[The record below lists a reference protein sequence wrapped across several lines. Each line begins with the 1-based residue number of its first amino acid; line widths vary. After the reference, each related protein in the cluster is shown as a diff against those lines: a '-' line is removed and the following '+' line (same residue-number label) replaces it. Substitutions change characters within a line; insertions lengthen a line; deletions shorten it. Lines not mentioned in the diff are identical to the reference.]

1 MSCEKLEKIQG
12 IYVIV
17 DNSLC
22 PQRSHLEI
30 TERAL
35 EGGAKIIQL
44 RAKQLLKREVYR
56 IARVMARLCQRHQAI
71 FIVNDYLD
79 IALEVGADGVHL
91 GADDLPVQEAKKQ
104 APQLIIGRSTHRLK
118 EAIEAEKAGADYI
131 AFGAIFPTESKGR
144 AVPAQG
150 VEKLREVCQK
160 VKKPV
165 VAIGGIKR
173 ENLAEVKKAGA
184 SAVAMISE
192 IVLAEDIKERVRELV
207 QLWEAS

>member
-1 MSCEKLEKIQG
+1 MSCEKLKKIQG

-17 DNSLC
+17 DNSLR

-44 RAKQLLKREVYR
+44 RAKELLKREVYR

-104 APQLIIGRSTHRLK
+104 APQLIIGRSTHSLE
-118 EAIEAEKAGADYI
+118 EAREAEKAGADYI
-131 AFGAIFPTESKGR
+131 AFGAIFPTESKAR

-173 ENLAEVKKAGA
+173 ENLAEIKKAGA

>member
-1 MSCEKLEKIQG
+1 MSCKKLEKIQG

-22 PQRSHLEI
+22 PQRSYLEI

-104 APQLIIGRSTHRLK
+104 APQLIIGRSTHSLE
-118 EAIEAEKAGADYI
+118 EAREAEKAGADYI
-131 AFGAIFPTESKGR
+131 AFGAIFPTESKAR

-192 IVLAEDIKERVRELV
+192 IVLAEDIKERVRELA